1 MKIKTN
7 IAFFFLTCSVGSF
20 AQNKISPK
28 DTEVWEPVP
37 EIVSVNEKGIPSD
50 AIILLSDKVNEFV
63 NHQGE
68 PIAWT
73 YEDGIMTVAPRKKG
87 EPKNKNVYT
96 KQKFGDCQLHLE
108 FRTPIDNEGVAQRN
122 GNSGVFLQTLYEIQ
136 VLNSHKNVTYS
147 NGQLGAIYKQSIP
160 MANPAKPMGEWQTY
174 DIVFTAPVWEGN
186 KVVKKASMTAFINGV
201 LVQNHFELGGPTT
214 FVGKPKYAAKDH
226 GKKPLM
232 LQEHNNYVSYRNI
245 WIREL

>member
-1 MKIKTN
+1 MKTKNSILL
-7 IAFFFLTCSVGSF
+7 FLFCYSVAGY
-20 AQNKISPK
+20 AQKKPHPK
-28 DTEVWEPVP
+28 DTEVWKPVP
-37 EIVSVNEKGIPSD
+37 KIVSVNEKGIPSD
-50 AIILLSDKVNEFV
+50 AIILLSDEVNEFV
-63 NHQGE
+63 NYKGK

-73 YEDGIMTVAPRKKG
+73 YEDGIMTVVPRKKG
-87 EPKNKNVYT
+87 EPNKNVYT

-108 FRTPIDNEGVAQRN
+108 FRTPIDNVGKTQAN

-136 VLNSHKNVTYS
+136 ILNSHKNVTYS

-174 DIVFTAPVWEGN
+174 DIVYTAPVWEGS

-214 FVGKPKYAAKDH
+214 FVGQPKYATKDH
-226 GKKPLM
+226 GKMPLM
-232 LQEHNNYVSYRNI
+232 LQEHKNYVSYRNI